1 MKFITLIGLLL
12 ASIAHSQTYDFS
24 ALVNQMAFSGS
35 FTYYQGTMEE
45 VNISNGF
52 DGAAF
57 HDGTANG
64 NQIVFQTGNEFLSFF
79 TGPDYVG
86 SSSTSFTPTG
96 LVLNTPSAL
105 YQCGN
110 GVVNCSASLGI
121 HSVSAQAPEICGKD
135 LAGSLTLLG
144 VGLFVVHSFR
154 GKR

>member
-1 MKFITLIGLLL
+1 MKLIALLGLFL

-35 FTYYQGTMEE
+35 FTYYQGIMEN
-45 VNISNGF
+45 VNVSNGF
-52 DGAAF
+52 DGTPF

-110 GVVNCSASLGI
+110 GVVTCTASLGLQA
-121 HSVSAQAPEICGKD
+121 SAPEIGGGE
-135 LAGSLTLLG
+135 LVGSLTLLG
-144 VGLFVVHSFR
+144 FALIIVRSF
-154 GKR
+154 KQ